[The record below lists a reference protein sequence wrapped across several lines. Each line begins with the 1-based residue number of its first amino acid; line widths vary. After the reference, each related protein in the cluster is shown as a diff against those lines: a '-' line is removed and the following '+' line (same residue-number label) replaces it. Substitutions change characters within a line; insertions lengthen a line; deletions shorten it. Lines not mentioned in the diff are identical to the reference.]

1 MSINLKKYWA
11 VILIL
16 LTIVG
21 FVSKALY
28 NYPLTIMA
36 IIGFYRVIVSPQ
48 SIWNDQTLKYFIFLF
63 LCLWIPMLLAFPD
76 AVNPS
81 RSAQTVFPYLRF
93 LFAGIFIIH
102 ELSKNDECFKILI
115 YGVFFIV
122 TFWCIDASIQFFIGY
137 NLLGFPYKAGE
148 ITGMFY
154 PRNTISHVCAILSPI
169 CFYVVSRHSSR
180 CKWAWLSIIPLFFV
194 ILISGRRAAW
204 VMLAL
209 CSFGFIIFL
218 YLSSANKNT
227 TLRLITVISCVIGVI
242 FTSTIMLNQPT
253 RDRFETTLGLFSF
266 DYESI
271 NAATA
276 TRLPIWQTAYSIFKE
291 RPINGIGPRGFRFI
305 YHDYGKHDDIYII
318 SKSNR
323 LNYLFSKN
331 LPPTH
336 PHLLLLEILVETGV
350 IGLLGFL
357 LLFYFLIKSRR
368 KIKNI
373 SYEFVFL
380 IPVLVSLFPFNS
392 HMAFYGSVWSS
403 MIWLLMAIYFSSL
416 RLALSR
422 HTV

>member
-1 MSINLKKYWA
+1 MVINLKKYWA

-36 IIGFYRVIVSPQ
+36 IIGFYKVIISPR
-48 SIWNDQTLKYFIFLF
+48 SVWNDQTLKYFIFLF

-102 ELSKNDECFKILI
+102 ELSKNDECFKIFI

-137 NLLGFPYKAGE
+137 NLLGFPYRAGE

-154 PRNTISHVCAILSPI
+154 PRNTIAHICAILSPI
-169 CFYVVSRHSSR
+169 CFYTVFKHSER
-180 CKWAWLSIIPLFFV
+180 KKWFWLGIVPLFFV
-194 ILISGRRAAW
+194 VLISGRRAAW

-218 YLSSANKNT
+218 YLSSANKNK
-227 TLRLITVISCVIGVI
+227 TLRLITIISCVIGVI
-242 FTSTIMLNQPT
+242 LTSTIILNQAT
-253 RDRFETTLGLFSF
+253 RDRFQTTLGLFSF
-266 DYESI
+266 DYKSI

-276 TRLPIWQTAYSIFKE
+276 VRLPIWEVAYSIFKE

-305 YHDYGKHDDIYII
+305 YHDYAKTDDIWIQ
-318 SKSNR
+318 SSSNR
-323 LNYLFSKN
+323 LSYLFSEN

-336 PHLLLLEILVETGV
+336 PHLLLLEILVETGI
-350 IGLLGFL
+350 IGLVGFL

-380 IPVLVSLFPFNS
+380 IPVFVSLFPFNS

-403 MIWLLMAIYFSSL
+403 MIWLLMAVYFSSL

-422 HTV
+422 HTI